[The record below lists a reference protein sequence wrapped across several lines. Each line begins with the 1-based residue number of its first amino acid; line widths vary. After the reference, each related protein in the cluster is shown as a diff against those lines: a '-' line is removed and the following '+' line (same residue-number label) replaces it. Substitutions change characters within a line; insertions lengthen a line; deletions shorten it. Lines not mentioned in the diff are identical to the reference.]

1 MSTDYKPLKKIRA
14 SDLFDGRLG
23 RFKVHEHLKPD
34 ETNETRRCLSDG
46 RNFVWV
52 YIGDDGNVAGLS
64 RYGCNAPGGILAS
77 IAEAFDTDIVSE
89 YQPQFWGF
97 DTQQEWDAYQE
108 RIANEHKGRFYLEI
122 LKHLRGEANDIR
134 PGTIGMI
141 QAQIAGRIVAKKPE
155 LMLAQNKDRLLSA
168 IDEIYEREHVVQ
180 VTLSEADIAAARM
193 AITDEDDLPQA

>member
-1 MSTDYKPLKKIRA
+1 MSTDYRPLKEIRA

-52 YIGDDGNVAGLS
+52 YIGDDGNVASLS
-64 RYGCNAPGGILAS
+64 RYGCNAPGRILAS
-77 IAEAFDTDIVSE
+77 IAEAFDTQIVSE

-97 DTQQEWDAYQE
+97 DTQQEWDAYLE
-108 RIANEHKGRFYLEI
+108 KIKNEHKELFYLEI
-122 LKHLRGEANDIR
+122 LKHLRGAANDIK

-141 QAQIAGRIVAKKPE
+141 QAQIASRIVANEPE
-155 LMLAQNKDRLLSA
+155 LMLVQNKDRLLSA